1 MTGKLQGSVRGG
13 GQVLVYGA
21 LGGMEFTG
29 SVIDS
34 LFRDVTVRGYW
45 VTPNIMG
52 LAAAERVAKMK
63 EAMDLMAKGTVVPHS
78 GRKFGLEDVAAAVM
92 EANRPGRS
100 SDGKAL
106 LKTPAECMMKADK
119 EL

>member
-1 MTGKLQGSVRGG
+1 MAGKLQASVRGG

-52 LAAAERVAKMK
+52 MAAAERVAKMK
-63 EAMDLMAKGTVVPHS
+63 EAMDFMAKGTVVPHS
-78 GRKFGLEDVAAAVM
+78 GNKFGLQDVAAAVK

-106 LKTPAECMMKADK
+106 LETPATCMIVADK